1 MPAAWAMEEMDH
13 AVFEDERLNARL
25 TKLLSDL
32 GERPQLS
39 IPAACG
45 GHAETAAAYRFFDNE
60 SVTQDL
66 VLQPHFEKT
75 RERMAEH
82 SVVLLVQDTTEL
94 DFTRPHQQVAGA
106 GPLKDTSQRG
116 ALLHPLEG
124 AVWAQMWTREDEAV
138 PLSRKQKR
146 RLRWTS
152 PLEAK
157 ESFRWLQGLRAA
169 REVAQE
175 APQTTFVCIGDSES
189 DIYELFAEPRGRTPV
204 HWLIRAAQDRLIV
217 SPENGTDSASGHE
230 ESVADESS
238 LISGECAAARQ
249 IRAAALASPVLF
261 QKEISV
267 RGRDQKIRCKT
278 GSRDQ
283 PRESRQAQVEV
294 RATALQLRPPSRAH
308 VELIPV
314 TVNVVLASEI
324 DPPAGEVS
332 VEWLLITTL
341 PTDTIE
347 HVRQILQYYAARFMI
362 EVLFRVLKSGC
373 RVEERRFEQIDRLLP
388 CVAVYL
394 IVAWRT
400 LMVCRLS
407 RSWPDRD
414 CEAIFEPAEWKSVWR
429 VLKREPLPATPPKL
443 GLMIRLMAQL
453 GGYVNHPGRHDPPG
467 PQTVWLGLQR
477 TRDLAWAWN
486 TFGPG
491 AAAPP
496 P

>member
-1 MPAAWAMEEMDH
+1 MAA
-13 AVFEDERLNARL
+13 RTPR
-25 TKLLSDL
+25 
-32 GERPQLS
+32 
-39 IPAACG
+39 
-45 GHAETAAAYRFFDNE
+45 
-60 SVTQDL
+60 
-66 VLQPHFEKT
+66 
-75 RERMAEH
+75 
-82 SVVLLVQDTTEL
+82 
-94 DFTRPHQQVAGA
+94 
-106 GPLKDTSQRG
+106 
-116 ALLHPLEG
+116 
-124 AVWAQMWTREDEAV
+124 
-138 PLSRKQKR
+138 
-146 RLRWTS
+146 
-152 PLEAK
+152 
-157 ESFRWLQGLRAA
+157 
-169 REVAQE
+169 REVAQQV
-175 APQTTFVCIGDSES
+175 PQTTCVCLGDSES
-189 DIYELFAEPRGRTPV
+189 DIYELFLEPRATPV

-217 SPENGTDSASGHE
+217 RPEKRVSP
-230 ESVADESS
+230 DESS
-238 LISGECAAARQ
+238 PISGESAAARQ
-249 IRAAALASPVLF
+249 IRAAALASAMLF

-294 RATALQLRPPSRAH
+294 RATTLQLRPPSRAL
-308 VELIPV
+308 VKLTPV
-314 TVNVVLASEI
+314 TVNVVLVNES
-324 DPPAGEVS
+324 DPPAGEIP

-341 PTDTIE
+341 PIDSIE
-347 HVRQILQYYAARFMI
+347 QVRQIVQYYAMRFMI

-407 RSWPDRD
+407 RSSSDLD

-429 VLKREPLPATPPKL
+429 VLKREQLPPTPPKL
-443 GLMIRLMAQL
+443 ALMVRLMAQL

-491 AAAPP
+491 AAEPP
-496 P
+496 PGSRACV